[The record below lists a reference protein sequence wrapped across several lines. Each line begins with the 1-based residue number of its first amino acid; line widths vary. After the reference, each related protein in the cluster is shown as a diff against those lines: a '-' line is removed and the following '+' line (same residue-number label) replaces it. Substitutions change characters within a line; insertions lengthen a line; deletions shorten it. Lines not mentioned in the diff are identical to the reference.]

1 MPSAEDDFLV
11 RGSSG
16 MLQQKRSSRNM
27 IASPHRKDG
36 IIGASSGETSSSNG
50 KEVSV
55 ETILDDL
62 VNLVSSLEN
71 VSKGLKYMGDEA
83 SVEVKKLTAEADKL
97 TILLDDM
104 LDYPGA
110 QAVIVGTKIPTEIAK
125 GIKGVSK
132 SLKQYERNV
141 NDQLKKFE
149 TELKNEAKERKER
162 NSNNSTNNG
171 MSTPV
176 KNGNGDGKKNNDDLR
191 TPSPMTKKKDNGKDD
206 TNNLDESASSS
217 NGGVGFLSG
226 LFSPSSSNL
235 NHNKEGKNDADARS
249 NKSFASYHITY
260 VLETLST
267 KAGVLRW
274 NETEASAEQR
284 IQESKL
290 AEAGELRDEKPGG
303 CFGGCFGKKG
313 PIPNPKQPPS
323 SQRSSSK
330 HNSNSIR
337 GNNSSRK

>member
-1 MPSAEDDFLV
+1 MCIRDS
-11 RGSSG
+11 
-16 MLQQKRSSRNM
+16 
-27 IASPHRKDG
+27 RKDG

-149 TELKNEAKERKER
+149 TELKNEAKERRER
-162 NSNNSTNNG
+162 NSNISTNNG

-176 KNGNGDGKKNNDDLR
+176 KNGNGDGKKSNDDLR
-191 TPSPMTKKKDNGKDD
+191 TPSPMTKKEDNGKDD
-206 TNNLDESASSS
+206 TCLLYTSDAADE
-217 NGGVGFLSG
+217 
-226 LFSPSSSNL
+226 
-235 NHNKEGKNDADARS
+235 
-249 NKSFASYHITY
+249 
-260 VLETLST
+260 
-267 KAGVLRW
+267 
-274 NETEASAEQR
+274 
-284 IQESKL
+284 
-290 AEAGELRDEKPGG
+290 
-303 CFGGCFGKKG
+303 
-313 PIPNPKQPPS
+313 
-323 SQRSSSK
+323 
-330 HNSNSIR
+330 
-337 GNNSSRK
+337 